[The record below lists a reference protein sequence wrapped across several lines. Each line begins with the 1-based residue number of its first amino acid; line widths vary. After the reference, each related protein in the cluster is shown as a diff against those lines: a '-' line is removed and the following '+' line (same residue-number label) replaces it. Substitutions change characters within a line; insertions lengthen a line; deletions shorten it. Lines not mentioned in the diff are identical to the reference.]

1 MFFPMES
8 FASRTL
14 ASPTNVGRSRRT
26 VLPGLTLMMPGD
38 EIARAA
44 ANAASALSNAPIGAA
59 ALANKSTAFAERAA
73 VIVVE
78 PEPDD
83 VRPEPSGPPDV
94 AVLSP
99 VATPVPTTP
108 VPTAAP
114 VAASAAAESAAA
126 ESAAAASDSAASS
139 AAYSGDCAHTA
150 AAWSDWVG
158 YLRVTDRSAVMSSP
172 SSSCS
177 CVWSLWK
184 GGKPETRVLRVRL
197 ERATR
202 KTQPLRATGVAPP
215 VARVMELDVEQRGL
229 RNAPAGRSVGAEH
242 DEALILGRSSPEEDL
257 NVFLAL
263 APLASGDAG
272 ERGAGSGQAA
282 RQAQPP
288 RRERVAGSPWTVR
301 A

>member
-1 MFFPMES
+1 
-8 FASRTL
+8 
-14 ASPTNVGRSRRT
+14 
-26 VLPGLTLMMPGD
+26 
-38 EIARAA
+38 
-44 ANAASALSNAPIGAA
+44 
-59 ALANKSTAFAERAA
+59 
-73 VIVVE
+73 
-78 PEPDD
+78 
-83 VRPEPSGPPDV
+83 
-94 AVLSP
+94 
-99 VATPVPTTP
+99 
-108 VPTAAP
+108 
-114 VAASAAAESAAA
+114 
-126 ESAAAASDSAASS
+126 
-139 AAYSGDCAHTA
+139 
-150 AAWSDWVG
+150 
-158 YLRVTDRSAVMSSP
+158 MSSP

-202 KTQPLRATGVAPP
+202 ETQPLRATGVAPP

-229 RNAPAGRSVGAEH
+229 QNAPAGRSVGAEH